1 MTATDTDTTT
11 NRTTKPA
18 DEGNP
23 GNFVRE
29 RIADDRTRGKVQK
42 VVTRFPPEPNGY
54 LHIGHAKS
62 ICLNFGMAQEFGGTC
77 NLRFDDTN
85 PEKES
90 DEYVRAIQRDIEWLG
105 FSWGETELYASSY
118 FQQLYELAKGMTER
132 GEAYVDERS
141 LEEIRK
147 TRGDYHKVG
156 EESPGRSR
164 SPADNL
170 ALFERMRAGEF
181 PDGAMVLR
189 AKGDM
194 QSADIKLRDPVMYRI
209 RHVHHHRTGD
219 AWCIYPMYDWAHG
232 QSDYLEGITHS
243 LCSLEFQNHRPLYNW
258 FLDRIGAPADNRPE
272 QLEFAKLQLNWT
284 VLSKRR
290 LLKLVEGKYV
300 EGWDDPRMP
309 TLAGL
314 RRRGV
319 PAEALRAFCE
329 RVGVSTRNSEVDI
342 SLLEHAIRENLN
354 ATSPRVMAVL
364 RPLKLVIENFPEG
377 EVIEFD
383 APFDP
388 EKPDGP
394 SRKVPFSRELYIEQE
409 DFAENPPKKFFRL
422 APGQEVRLRYACL
435 VRCTS
440 VVKDADGQ
448 ITEVRCS
455 WDPES
460 RGGAPADGRKVKG
473 TLHWVSAAHAVAGTA
488 HLFDRLWSTPHPL
501 ENEDDE
507 EADATTRATDE
518 RWLAHLNPSSVEV
531 LRDIKLEPSMAQVAP
546 GSRWQFERLGYFVAD
561 LPEHGVA
568 EAGRFNRTISL
579 KDTWAKMQGG

>member
-1 MTATDTDTTT
+1 MSAPDLDSKAPKTDD
-11 NRTTKPA
+11 A
-18 DEGNP
+18 P

-29 RIADDRTRGKVQK
+29 RITEDVAQQKVTK

-62 ICLNFGMAQEFGGTC
+62 ICLNFGMAKEFGGVC

-90 DEYVRAIQRDIEWLG
+90 DEYVRAIKRDIEWLG
-105 FSWGETELYASSY
+105 FSWGHTEVYASSY
-118 FQQLYELAKGMTER
+118 FGQLYDFAKAMIER
-132 GEAYVDERS
+132 GEAYVDDRS
-141 LEEIRK
+141 TEEIRK
-147 TRGDYHKVG
+147 TRGDFHTPG
-156 EESPGRSR
+156 QESPGRAR
-164 SPADNL
+164 PPAENL
-170 ALFERMRAGEF
+170 ALFERMKSGEIA
-181 PDGAMVLR
+181 DGAMVLR

-194 QSADIKLRDPVMYRI
+194 QSTDMKLRDPVMYRI

-219 AWCIYPMYDWAHG
+219 AWCIYPLYDWAHG
-232 QSDYLEGITHS
+232 QSDFIEHVSHS
-243 LCSLEFQNHRPLYNW
+243 LCSLEFVNHRALYYW
-258 FLDRIGAPADNRPE
+258 FLNAIQAPAAE
-272 QLEFAKLQLNWT
+272 QPQQIEFAKLQLNWT

-290 LLKLVEGKYV
+290 LLHLVEGKHV
-300 EGWDDPRMP
+300 DGWDDPRMP

-319 PAEALRAFCE
+319 PPEALRAFCE

-342 SLLEHAIRENLN
+342 SLLEHAIRESLN

-377 EVIEFD
+377 EVIELD
-383 APFDP
+383 SPYDP

-394 SRKVPFSRELYIEQE
+394 SRKVPFSRELYIEHE

-440 VVKDADGQ
+440 IVKDAAGHV
-448 ITEVRCS
+448 TEVRCT

-473 TLHWVSAAHAVAGTA
+473 TLHWVSAAHAVDATVR
-488 HLFDRLWSTPHPL
+488 LFDRLWSVPNPL
-501 ENEDDE
+501 GADDAASLE
-507 EADATTRATDE
+507 EGAAAKDDLA
-518 RWLAHLNPSSVEV
+518 WLGHLNPNSVET
-531 LRDIKLEPSMAQVAP
+531 LAGAKLEPSLATAEP
-546 GSRWQFERLGYFVAD
+546 GTRLQFERIGYFAVDDASAPGA
-561 LPEHGVA
+561 LV
-568 EAGRFNRTISL
+568 FNRTISL
-579 KDTWAKMQGG
+579 KDTWQKEVAKAGGA

>member
-1 MTATDTDTTT
+1 MSAPDTDPKAPKT
-11 NRTTKPA
+11 PA
-18 DEGNP
+18 DDAP
-23 GNFVRE
+23 GNFVRD
-29 RIADDRTRGKVQK
+29 RIAEDVAQQK
-42 VVTRFPPEPNGY
+42 VGVVITRFPPEPNGY

-62 ICLNFGMAQEFGGTC
+62 ICLNFGMAQEFGGVC

-90 DEYVRAIQRDIEWLG
+90 EEYVRAIKRDIAWLG
-105 FSWGETELYASSY
+105 FEWGETEFYASSY
-118 FQQLYELAKGMTER
+118 FGQLHEFARGMIER
-132 GEAYVDERS
+132 GEAYVDDRTG
-141 LEEIRK
+141 EEIKK
-147 TRGDYHKVG
+147 TRGDFHTRG
-156 EESPGRSR
+156 TESPCRVRS
-164 SPADNL
+164 AAENL
-170 ALFERMRAGEF
+170 DLFERMKAGEF
-181 PDGAMVLR
+181 ADGAMVLR

-194 QSADIKLRDPVMYRI
+194 QSTDVKLRDPVMYRI

-219 AWCIYPMYDWAHG
+219 AWCIYPLYDWAHG
-232 QSDYLEGITHS
+232 QSDFLEHITHS
-243 LCSLEFQNHRPLYNW
+243 LCSLEFVNHRALYTW
-258 FLDRIGAPADNRPE
+258 FLDRIGAPAATRPQ

-290 LLKLVEGKYV
+290 LLTLVEGKHV
-300 EGWDDPRMP
+300 DGWDDPRMP

-319 PAEALRAFCE
+319 PPEALRAFCE

-342 SLLEHAIRENLN
+342 SLLEHAIRESLN

-383 APFDP
+383 SPYDP

-440 VVKDADGQ
+440 VVKDAAGQ
-448 ITEVRCS
+448 VTEVRCT
-455 WDPES
+455 WDPDS

-473 TLHWVSAAHAVAGTA
+473 TLHWVSAAHAVPATVR
-488 HLFDRLWSTPHPL
+488 LFDRLWSVANPL
-501 ENEDDE
+501 G
-507 EADATTRATDE
+507 TDE
-518 RWLAHLNPSSVEV
+518 ASVEESGAAKDDQAWLAHLNPNSVET
-531 LRDIKLEPSMAQVAP
+531 LFDAKLEPSLAAAKA
-546 GSRWQFERLGYFVAD
+546 GERLQFERIGYFAVDDDSTPGA
-561 LPEHGVA
+561 L
-568 EAGRFNRTISL
+568 RFNRTISL
-579 KDTWAKMQGG
+579 KDAWQKEVAKAAQGV

>member
-1 MTATDTDTTT
+1 MNDTVDTNAPKTTT
-11 NRTTKPA
+11 DDA
-18 DEGNP
+18 P

-29 RIADDRTRGKVQK
+29 RVAEELQQK
-42 VVTRFPPEPNGY
+42 KLATVTTRFPPEPNGY
-54 LHIGHAKS
+54 LHIGHAKA
-62 ICLNFGMAQEFGGTC
+62 ICLNFGIAKEFGGTC

-90 DEYVRAIQRDIEWLG
+90 DEYVRAIKHDIAWLG
-105 FSWGETELYASSY
+105 FEWGDSEVYASSY
-118 FQQLYELAKGMTER
+118 FGQLYDFATAMIER
-132 GEAYVDERS
+132 GEAYVDDRPMD
-141 LEEIRK
+141 EIRK
-147 TRGDYHKVG
+147 TRGDFHTAG
-156 EESPGRSR
+156 QESPGRAR
-164 SPADNL
+164 SVAENL
-170 ALFERMRAGEF
+170 DLFTRMKQGEF
-181 PDGAMVLR
+181 ADGAMVLR

-194 QSADIKLRDPVMYRI
+194 QSTDMKLRDPVMYRI

-219 AWCIYPMYDWAHG
+219 AWCIYPLYDWAHG
-232 QSDYLEGITHS
+232 QSDWIERITHS
-243 LCSLEFQNHRPLYNW
+243 LCSLEFVNHRPLYNF
-258 FLDRIGAPADNRPE
+258 FLDRIGAPADVRP
-272 QLEFAKLQLNWT
+272 QQIEFAKLQLNWT

-290 LLKLVEGKYV
+290 LLELVNGNHV

-319 PAEALRAFCE
+319 PPEALRAFCE

-342 SLLEHAIRENLN
+342 TLLEHAIRESLN

-383 APFDP
+383 SPYDP

-440 VVKDADGQ
+440 VVKDAAGQ
-448 ITEVRCS
+448 VTEVRCT

-473 TLHWVSAAHAVAGTA
+473 TLHWVSAAHAVSATVR
-488 HLFDRLWSTPHPL
+488 LFDRLWTVPNPLGAEDPSTL
-501 ENEDDE
+501 EEGGAAKED
-507 EADATTRATDE
+507 RG
-518 RWLAHLNPSSVEV
+518 WLAHLNPSSVEV
-531 LRDIKLEPSMAQVAP
+531 LEDVKLEPSLAAATP
-546 GSRWQFERLGYFVAD
+546 GQRLQFERIGYFVVDDASAPGA
-561 LPEHGVA
+561 L
-568 EAGRFNRTISL
+568 RFNRTISL
-579 KDTWAKMQGG
+579 KDTWQKEVAKSKS